1 MTKRKTIKDVQ
12 QELASSLGFGDRI
25 IWDFYK
31 ADGSQVLKK
40 KIQELLP
47 DQSKGQ
53 QSVIKRRDDLFTNVW
68 KQIKNDLMLFMF
80 YLTVKNTCRKIS
92 LRFFICLHILCGCY
106 KRQRSRASNR
116 IFCTSRISNSKMCW
130 CVLLSVLKLIGKTLI
145 IFSFSAEDDSTDCCM
160 VYVDEEGRVYQNWQ
174 SYVNENV
181 LPPGCMVTPHCGVYN
196 FENGQVVL
204 ARYTTPN
211 GTPEAKFLQKTQNRL
226 SAVGFGAAYVPI
238 IGMLFPIAAPV
249 AAASTLI
256 AVATGTM
263 SAVFSAKNLKD
274 RSDHQQSID
283 ITDRDARGSWL
294 GVACGVVGPT
304 SLGAIKYMT
313 RMATAGKATTGLE
326 FFVNSM
332 NITSIVLSGS
342 GLGVGILD
350 LILKCDDGDDVSTLD
365 VMQLADSLV
374 LFTHSV
380 YNFQMAS
387 SIVDN
392 ALNSHIKKYSDAL
405 SNRQSKMFNKLS
417 KETTRIHGG
426 TQGKIDIIRNINDIP
441 DRQYLNDLFKI
452 NKQLNENKVRP
463 AFASKGQGI
472 VLNNDVKVDTHVL
485 RQSVQH
491 QNGPNVL
498 KSVIKSIP
506 ETISTTAKVSFT
518 AHNPT
523 PNPIRN
529 CDIFQLANGAK
540 ICLEEFGSQFRENIY
555 DFKEWSNLTEFIASK
570 FPESI
575 IRFLMN
581 LSKTYIERLLDCRE
595 MGPQKCTRTES
606 ILFRTLK
613 YCYNK
618 SGEVQDFY
626 YFFSKRDEILKH
638 LDGLIK
644 WSTKIQSIHPKP
656 ITKKSLQPSNSDKK
670 FPDSTTSKNA
680 HATEIQPSKEDLPT
694 LPNPNEEFPDFF
706 NVAENGASIF
716 FKDFGL
722 EFLINTLDRKAL
734 YRITEFLCSNFSEKT
749 IRFLFN
755 TTRRFVEHSLQ
766 HLDFELR
773 VIVTTESILFRM
785 FKYWYM
791 NFNDDIENDRS
802 KIDEIITNVR
812 RYFTNKK
819 NAQNI
824 TNTPDKEDLKELLK
838 SKKQSKPNINRSTVR
853 PSLRRNEILLNK
865 EFNVGE
871 TERQDGSNSLQSV
884 IQSTPDNTLTIE
896 DRNPDS
902 ENINSFT
909 IQESGAMISLSEF
922 AEHFNKH
929 IVDSAKINGLIEHL
943 CSNLSEKTVRFLLKL
958 TNSFIE
964 KYSERIEDKLKMIL
978 TTESV
983 LFRIFKYCHSKY
995 EKNLNFEYLRL
1006 KRDQIATSI
1015 YFILV
1020 PTNRTDEKR
1029 KIKCQKCRGF
1039 YSISN
1044 I

>member
-1 MTKRKTIKDVQ
+1 MR
-12 QELASSLGFGDRI
+12 E
-25 IWDFYK
+25 
-31 ADGSQVLKK
+31 
-40 KIQELLP
+40 
-47 DQSKGQ
+47 
-53 QSVIKRRDDLFTNVW
+53 DLFTSVW
-68 KQIKNDLMLFMF
+68 KQRKYDNGTLYSCIFYVAVTNDKEPEQATEFSIHPVF
-80 YLTVKNTCRKIS
+80 RTRK
-92 LRFFICLHILCGCY
+92 
-106 KRQRSRASNR
+106 
-116 IFCTSRISNSKMCW
+116 
-130 CVLLSVLKLIGKTLI
+130 CV
-145 IFSFSAEDDSTDCCM
+145 AEGDSTGCCM
-160 VYVDEEGRVYQNWQ
+160 IYVDEIGRVYQNWE
-174 SYVNENV
+174 SYINENV
-181 LPPGCMVTPHCGVYN
+181 LPPGLMVAPNRGVYN

-211 GTPEAKFLQKTQNRL
+211 GKPQAIILEQAQK
-226 SAVGFGAAYVPI
+226 SASVVGFGAACI
-238 IGMLFPIAAPV
+238 SLAAMALPIAAPV
-249 AAASTLI
+249 VAGAACVSL
-256 AVATGTM
+256 ATGTM
-263 SAVFSAKNLKD
+263 SGLLSATNLVD
-274 RSDHQQSID
+274 RRNHEQSIQ

-304 SLGAIKYMT
+304 SLGATKYMT
-313 RMATAGKATTGLE
+313 RTATAGKATTGLE

-332 NITSIVLSGS
+332 NVTSTVLSGS
-342 GLGVGILD
+342 GVGVGILD
-350 LILKCDDGDDVSTLD
+350 LILKYKDCDDISTLD
-365 VMQLADSLV
+365 VAQLAASLA

-387 SIVDN
+387 SIADN
-392 ALNSHIKKYSDAL
+392 ARNGHIEKYRESL
-405 SNRQSKMFNKLS
+405 SNRQRKMFNKLS

-498 KSVIKSIP
+498 KSVIKPIP

-555 DFKEWSNLTEFIASK
+555 DWKEWSKLTDFIASK
-570 FPESI
+570 FPENI

-581 LSKTYIERLLDCRE
+581 LSKTYIERLPDCRE
-595 MGPQKCTRTES
+595 MSPQKYTSTES
-606 ILFRTLK
+606 ILFCILK
-613 YCYNK
+613 YCYK
-618 SGEVQDFY
+618 KLGEDQDFH
-626 YFFSKRDEILKH
+626 YFRSIPEVILKH
-638 LDGLIK
+638 LDEFVEWIREITEH
-644 WSTKIQSIHPKP
+644 SFKP
-656 ITKKSLQPSNSDKK
+656 DKS
-670 FPDSTTSKNA
+670 FPDSTT
-680 HATEIQPSKEDLPT
+680 TEIQPPTEDAFT
-694 LPNPNEEFPDFF
+694 LSNRNEKFPDFF

-722 EFLINTLDRKAL
+722 EFLINILDRKAL

-824 TNTPDKEDLKELLK
+824 TNIPDKEDLKELLK

-865 EFNVGE
+865 ELNVGG

-884 IQSTPDNTLTIE
+884 IQSTPDNTSTIE
-896 DRNPDS
+896 DRDPDS

-922 AEHFNKH
+922 GEHFNKH

-943 CSNLSEKTVRFLLKL
+943 CSNLSEETVRFLLKL
-958 TNSFIE
+958 TQSFIE
-964 KYSERIEDKLKMIL
+964 NYAKRIEGKLKMIL

-983 LFRIFKYCHSKY
+983 LFQIFKYCHSKY
-995 EKNLNFEYLRL
+995 KENLNFEYLRL
-1006 KRDQIATSI
+1006 KRDEIATSI

-1020 PTNRTDEKR
+1020 PTDETDEAK
-1029 KIKCQKCRGF
+1029 KIKCEICKGF
-1039 YSISN
+1039 YSISD
-1044 I
+1044 